1 MRVLFSLAAALVL
14 PFLLADALLA
24 QVTGSIGTA
33 LPVGDFGRE
42 RPSTGDG
49 FATPGFAALLYLD
62 APFAEEGTVG
72 FAFSGTA
79 GLLIFPT
86 DATNYSP
93 FVLEDQAP
101 DPTRELG
108 SWTALPV
115 MVGLRYETRSQRNI
129 ALIAGLQG
137 GIGVVR
143 MPGVAYTSPNRVE
156 GPYRLDRDAGMVAT
170 LAGSAG
176 LAVSMFDRME
186 LGAQAILF
194 QPPTFTVNETV
205 VQGGAEAVTQEVIL
219 KRSVG
224 AVAFT
229 LGYRF

>member
-1 MRVLFSLAAALVL
+1 MRVLFSLAAALVV
-14 PFLLADALLA
+14 PFLLADAPRA
-24 QVTGSIGTA
+24 QVTGAIGTA

-42 RPSTGDG
+42 RPSTDDG

-72 FAFSGTA
+72 FAFTGTA
-79 GLLIFPT
+79 GVLIFPS
-86 DATNYSP
+86 DSENYSP
-93 FVLEDQAP
+93 FPVAEQESDR
-101 DPTRELG
+101 TSELG

-115 MVGLRYETRSQRNI
+115 LVGLRYETRSQRDI
-129 ALIAGLQG
+129 ALIGALQG
-137 GIGVVR
+137 GVGVVR
-143 MPGVAYTSPNRVE
+143 MPGVEYVSPNREE

-176 LAVSMFDRME
+176 LAVAIFDRLE
-186 LGAQAILF
+186 LGAQVILF
-194 QPPTFTVNETV
+194 QPPSFTVDETV
-205 VQGGAEAVTQEVIL
+205 VQGGAEAVTEEVTL
-219 KRSVG
+219 ERSIG